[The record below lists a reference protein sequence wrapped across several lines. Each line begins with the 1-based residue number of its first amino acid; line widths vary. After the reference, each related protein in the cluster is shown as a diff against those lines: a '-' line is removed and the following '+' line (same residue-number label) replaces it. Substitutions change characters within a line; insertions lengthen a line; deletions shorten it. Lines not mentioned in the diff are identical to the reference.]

1 MPSRAR
7 RCSIAGRLP
16 EPRAP
21 APSTLTVPLSEFRHN
36 LSAADTRIHPHQE
49 LPVLLIHTNAY
60 RIFWRPAAFPGV
72 LTASI
77 NTVTDRFISSS
88 RVRLPN
94 MDSQTQC
101 LLLHDLP
108 ELSLSLIWQHVCKL
122 PMADRRALLATCK
135 KALSTFGG
143 HVDRM
148 ARLELTMKQVRIRAT
163 AEPIKPPC
171 SDGGGSSS
179 SRVTV
184 QTSNSQART
193 APELRGSSSS
203 SLVAKWTSNAPQ
215 APQKQQRG
223 SFRTALLVLSCF
235 QRARLERL
243 DLHFRD
249 SPGLML
255 SPALADFFL
264 SSRGTLEH
272 VTCLE
277 MNCKEVSEPSRVE
290 LHEGAS
296 TFSWDKLPG
305 MRVFLFG

>member
-1 MPSRAR
+1 M
-7 RCSIAGRLP
+7 
-16 EPRAP
+16 
-21 APSTLTVPLSEFRHN
+21 N
-36 LSAADTRIHPHQE
+36 
-49 LPVLLIHTNAY
+49 
-60 RIFWRPAAFPGV
+60 
-72 LTASI
+72 
-77 NTVTDRFISSS
+77 
-88 RVRLPN
+88 
-94 MDSQTQC
+94 SQTQC
-101 LLLHDLP
+101 RLLHDLP
-108 ELSLSLIWQHVCKL
+108 ELSLSVIWQHVCKL
-122 PMADRRALLATCK
+122 PMADCRALLATCK

-143 HVDRM
+143 LVDCM
-148 ARLELTMKQVRIRAT
+148 ARLELTMKQIRIRAT

-171 SDGGGSSS
+171 SADGGSSS
-179 SRVTV
+179 SMVTV

-203 SLVAKWTSNAPQ
+203 NMVARRTSNAPQ
-215 APQKQQRG
+215 APQQQQRG